1 MSDNGRVSD
10 ESFGDIPLFRELQK
24 LLTSGSGPVN
34 LELAR
39 QVAGALASEGGAESH
54 PRAALESAFAEDVR
68 TAELYLS
75 GFTRLPVDEP
85 ALSSLFT
92 RSEWVSESLT
102 AWGWLFER
110 LASRFTEAFAQQGG
124 EESGA
129 GPAQM
134 LGQVVPLLSGIQ
146 VGTLVGQLSRESLG
160 RYDLPIPRDD
170 GGRLFLVQRNAE
182 EVAAEYGLPIDEFVR
197 WIALKEVGLNLV
209 FSSAPWTVR
218 FLRSALGDLIDSVEF
233 DMADMERRLMEMQ
246 TEGMEGV
253 RPDTMLPIVQTE
265 RHRAAHTR
273 LRSFITLAEGYAS
286 HASAQVGAEILPTWG
301 RIDEAMTRRAA
312 TPSDGKAALTA
323 LLGLSVDRALVS
335 AGRTFCAAV
344 IDRAG
349 IAVLN
354 EVWAA
359 PDNLPTEAEIKDPFA
374 WMERVPAG

>member
-1 MSDNGRVSD
+1 MSDNGWVSD

-39 QVAGALASEGGAESH
+39 QVAGALANEGGAESQ

-75 GFTRLPVDEP
+75 GFTRLPMDEP
-85 ALSSLFT
+85 ALASLFT
-92 RSEWVSESLT
+92 RSEWVRESLA

-110 LASRFTEAFAQQGG
+110 LASRFAEAFAQQGG
-124 EESGA
+124 EEPGA

-170 GGRLFLVQRNAE
+170 GGKLFLVQRNAE
-182 EVAAEYGLPIDEFVR
+182 EVGAEYGLRIDEFVR

-209 FSSAPWTVR
+209 FSSAPWTVP

-253 RPDTMLPIVQTE
+253 RPDSMLPIVETE

-286 HASAQVGAEILPTWG
+286 HASAQVGTEVLPTWG

-344 IDRAG
+344 IDRSG

-354 EVWAA
+354 QVWAA

-374 WMERVPAG
+374 WMERVPAE